1 MEVLA
6 GVGPGGGMTRGSVS
20 VVVAVAGEV
29 EISVVGD
36 GGVEADIH
44 ERGVIKLGDG
54 YFRDHLLRTNLSPS
68 VRHP

>member
-54 YFRDHLLRTNLSPS
+54 DHLLRTNLSPS